1 MAQKAIREYDAK
13 SILARHWDT
22 YFPKFNYPYQTIL
35 VETGEQL
42 KKSAETTHPWL
53 KEKPLVAK
61 PDMLFGKRGKNGLV
75 LFKINRPGD
84 VTLEDA
90 IKWIDE
96 KRATK
101 QKVYFSFDGD
111 TPTGEPS
118 EDYLTHFIV
127 EPFTPHT
134 QEQEYYISATVVG
147 DDDVLYMSAEGGMEV
162 EENWDKVV
170 EVRFKITDS
179 EEEIAKR
186 IRENIPTDV
195 KEEDKENFAEFA
207 IGFFQAYRE
216 LNFAYLEINPFVMQG
231 EKIELLDMVA
241 KLDDTAGFMMVD
253 HWGKIEFPM
262 PFGMEAKSK
271 EEQAIEEADS
281 KTGASLKL
289 TVLKPEARIW
299 TMVAGGG
306 ASVVYADTI
315 ADFAGIDDLANYG
328 EYSGGPTTGETRFYA
343 ETILDLMTREKD
355 AQGRDKILII
365 GGAIANF
372 TDVAKTF
379 TGIIQAFE
387 QYADKMK
394 DVGVKIYVRR
404 GGPNYE
410 KGLKD
415 IKEAAERLGLP
426 IDVHGPDTHI
436 TDIVRMALEEDKA

>member
-13 SILARHWDT
+13 SILAKHWDK
-22 YFPKFNYPYQTIL
+22 YFPSFTYAY
-35 VETGEQL
+35 ETVMVQNGTELQEAA
-42 KKSAETTHPWL
+42 KSNTWL
-53 KEKPLVAK
+53 NEKTLVAK

-75 LFKINRPGD
+75 LFRDAKPGD
-84 VTLEDA
+84 VSLAKATS
-90 IKWIDE
+90 WIDE
-96 KRATK
+96 KSSEK
-101 QKVYFSFDGD
+101 QSVYFSFDGD

-118 EDYLTHFIV
+118 VDMLTHFIV
-127 EPFTPHT
+127 EPFTPHA
-134 QEQEYYISATVVG
+134 QEEEYYISATVVG

-162 EENWDKVV
+162 EENWDKVI
-170 EVRFKITDS
+170 EVKFSITDT
-179 EEEIAKR
+179 EDAIEAK
-186 IRENIPTDV
+186 IRANIPNDV
-195 KEEDKENFAEFA
+195 AQKDKEAFAEFA
-207 IGFFQAYRE
+207 IGFFRAYRE

-231 EKIELLDMVA
+231 NKIELLDMVA
-241 KLDDTAGFMMVD
+241 KLDDTAGFLMVNE
-253 HWGKIEFPM
+253 WGDVEYPTA
-262 PFGMEAKSK
+262 FGMEAKSP
-271 EEQAIEEADS
+271 EVEAIEAADA

-289 TVLKPEARIW
+289 TLLKPEARIW

-328 EYSGGPTTGETRFYA
+328 EYSGGPTTGETKFYA

-355 AQGRDKILII
+355 AKGRDKILII

-387 QYADKMK
+387 GYADKMK
-394 DVGVKIYVRR
+394 EVGIKIFVRR

-415 IKEAAERLGLP
+415 IKEAADRLGLY
-426 IDVHGPDTHI
+426 IEVYGPETHV
-436 TDIVRMALEEDKA
+436 TDIVRMALEK